1 MSIFPTKILLATDGS
16 SEVQLTART
25 AVDLAQK
32 TDSELHAVHVVDVA
46 SSIALLYPEATD
58 PKRVENIALLYPE
71 PTDPKRVEQLAPVL
85 KEALERPLEQR
96 GREVLD
102 GEVERVRSAGGTVAS
117 DDGRGSTGDRPPSR
131 GSGGRS
137 DSDGQQG
144 PRGDKESAYG
154 QRIRVRGQARPLPG
168 HDSPRVRSN
177 HDLRRRRIPRTSPRE
192 ASPKSGLLPGPLS
205 VA

>member
-16 SEVQLTART
+16 SEAQLAART

-71 PTDPKRVEQLAPVL
+71 ATDPERVEQLAPVL

-102 GEVERVRSAGGTVAS
+102 GEVERVRSAGGTVAQS
-117 DDGRGSTGDRPPSR
+117 HLMMGEVAREIVHLAEDLGAGLIVMGSRGRGGIRR
-131 GSGGRS
+131 ALMGSVS
-137 DSDGQQG
+137 
-144 PRGDKESAYG
+144 ESV
-154 QRIRVRGQARPLPG
+154 VRHAHCPVTI
-168 HDSPRVRSN
+168 VR
-177 HDLRRRRIPRTSPRE
+177 E
-192 ASPKSGLLPGPLS
+192 
-205 VA
+205 